1 MNALFRYLN
10 LSQNKIAELP
20 NVDDD
25 HFTAPVLEEIFL
37 QDNQLVSVP
46 SKLFKL
52 PSLAILDISNNKLQ
66 CLPCDL
72 WLAPKL
78 RELNVSFN
86 LLKDLPK
93 PAGPVDSNLGS
104 RFRRIEQDTLPNQLS
119 FKSKHKKDMIKCNLW
134 YKSLDISDNSY
145 KIDELRRDENVSK
158 LSYLNIANN
167 LFTCIP
173 DVLACL
179 ALNLTRLNMSY
190 NILRTMG
197 NVTSYPSTL
206 KHLDLSHNE
215 IGCWPS
221 LPSLTELNSN
231 LCYNSEHV
239 EQICSP
245 TENKDTHKS
254 FRSTVLRSVCHHRKH
269 LRLESLRTLILS
281 NNILTTIQ
289 ISTDVEC
296 SSGQADAKS
305 KIIFPNLSML
315 EISNNCLRSIPPS
328 IHELSFLSVL
338 NISGNVHIT
347 DLPPELGLLTRL
359 WNINCRGC
367 MLQEPLRT
375 MIFNK
380 KYKTMDIIGYL
391 KSIFEEAQPYT
402 RMKLMVVGKCDVY
415 LS

>member
-1 MNALFRYLN
+1 M
-10 LSQNKIAELP
+10 
-20 NVDDD
+20 
-25 HFTAPVLEEIFL
+25 
-37 QDNQLVSVP
+37 
-46 SKLFKL
+46 
-52 PSLAILDISNNKLQ
+52 
-66 CLPCDL
+66 
-72 WLAPKL
+72 
-78 RELNVSFN
+78 SFN

-93 PAGPVDSNLGS
+93 PTGPAKFSNS
-104 RFRRIEQDTLPNQLS
+104 RFKKTEQDVAPSPLN
-119 FKSKHKKDMIKCNLW
+119 FKTRHKKELIKCNLW
-134 YKSLDISDNSY
+134 YKSLVISDNSY
-145 KIDELRRDENVSK
+145 KIDELRKDESVSK
-158 LSYLNIANN
+158 LNYLNIANN

-179 ALNLTRLNMSY
+179 GLNLTRLNMSY

-215 IGCWPS
+215 ISCWPS
-221 LPSLTELNSN
+221 LPSMTDLDSN

-239 EQICSP
+239 EQLCSP
-245 TENKDTHKS
+245 TDNTDTHKS

-289 ISTDVEC
+289 ISTDVE
-296 SSGQADAKS
+296 SSGQADSKS

-315 EISNNCLRSIPPS
+315 EISNNCLKSIPPT
-328 IHELSFLSVL
+328 IHELNFLSVL

-391 KSIFEEAQPYT
+391 KSIYEEAQPYT
-402 RMKLMVVGKCDVY
+402 RMKLMVVGK
-415 LS
+415 